1 MAHVAKLGAL
11 TDELVNLITS
21 VSARSEPTRFSI
33 YKESALRTLRYSNHP
48 RTNQFDV
55 SSQLDGLEE
64 KFRVYNEDPLADALR
79 ERLDKL
85 EELEIKWAPEIL
97 HLLLELSNKPLS
109 NPKLEY
115 LDFLKEPEVD
125 TGPPLQWMELAK
137 EDPLLRDKKIWKN
150 VDFGTESS
158 DGEDFADSQSE
169 ASEFTENTTRSSLE
183 ADPSKRPEDYQIQVG
198 SKEDLLKLRDAQFW
212 LKTPKVNGVALETV
226 KKPITELQAIRETIF
241 MLGGLTTSLFR
252 PMTNNPQAIEASKSY
267 TLKHAS
273 PGAFY
278 QVIKDF
284 ANQGS
289 TLSVLRNWADSK
301 QSIPLLQVF
310 QGVIHQRLA
319 AFEKKLSDIQERV
332 VDPKR
337 NTIVSFLSL
346 QTETSPF
353 MRPLVRLSIVVQT
366 LKKEPYAHAFR
377 YLELLFDETCMSQ
390 MAGDEDLYRFFGR
403 VFFEC
408 LQVYLRPLR
417 IWMEEGELIKGD
429 KTFFIS
435 EATGEADPAST
446 WKSRFK
452 LRQTQDRVLH
462 APRFLRAAAS
472 KIFTSGKSV
481 VVLKL
486 LNQFP
491 SLQNA
496 GLDWEPTLDFD
507 TVCNPSLLYLAP
519 FAELFETAFD
529 SWIESKHSHASST
542 LRKILFSSCGLQTS
556 LEALSEIFF
565 MANGATA
572 AGFTNHIFDKL
583 DTLDDSWCD
592 NFAITELAKSTF
604 GSLPAVNPDRLRT
617 TIRPLRRKDA
627 ELSKL
632 RRTVKVLE
640 VIQLRY
646 NLSWPLQI
654 VLPMLSVT
662 SYQQIFT
669 FLFQVRRSTHVLSRQ
684 RFIVDTHS
692 VPNSSAERALYYGI
706 RIRLM
711 WFLQTLYYYLTCLVL
726 SPSSTQM
733 RDSLKAAR
741 DVDSMVLVHS
751 TYIKS
756 TVEKCLLGSKL
767 ELIHKTI
774 LKILDLAI
782 KLEDAQAANAV
793 VSREVSE
800 RQQEMMDMSMAS
812 LGLHTPRKPSRGG
825 YLLRQSFRRSTTAP
839 PIDDSDSSS
848 NEDNEIDVDLSIM
861 SSNPDDGEELYID
874 KLKKIKA
881 DFDRLV
887 RFVGSGLKGVARAS
901 GGDEARAWDT
911 LGEMIESG
919 LSNEGNG
926 FGRA

>member
-1 MAHVAKLGAL
+1 M
-11 TDELVNLITS
+11 
-21 VSARSEPTRFSI
+21 
-33 YKESALRTLRYSNHP
+33 
-48 RTNQFDV
+48 
-55 SSQLDGLEE
+55 
-64 KFRVYNEDPLADALR
+64 
-79 ERLDKL
+79 
-85 EELEIKWAPEIL
+85 KWTPEIL
-97 HLLLELSNKPLS
+97 HLLLELSNKPLANS
-109 NPKLEY
+109 KLED

-125 TGPPLQWMELAK
+125 TGPPLQWMELARG
-137 EDPLLRDKKIWKN
+137 DPLLRDKKIWKN
-150 VDFGTESS
+150 VDFGAESS
-158 DGEDFADSQSE
+158 DGEDFVDSQSE
-169 ASEFTENTTRSSLE
+169 TSEFTENTTQSSLE
-183 ADPSKRPEDYQIQVG
+183 ADPSRRPEDYQIPVG

-212 LKTPKVNGVALETV
+212 LKTPKVNGVVLETV
-226 KKPITELQAIRETIF
+226 KKPITELQAIREIIF
-241 MLGGLTTSLFR
+241 MLGGLATSLFR
-252 PMTNNPQAIEASKSY
+252 SPANNSQAIEASKDY
-267 TLKHAS
+267 ALKHAS

-278 QVIKDF
+278 QVLKDF
-284 ANQGS
+284 ADQGS
-289 TLSVLRNWADSK
+289 SLFVLRNWVNSK

-319 AFEKKLSDIQERV
+319 AFEKKLSNIQERV
-332 VDPKR
+332 VDLKGD
-337 NTIVSFLSL
+337 IVVTFLSL
-346 QTETSPF
+346 QTEISLYTQ
-353 MRPLVRLSIVVQT
+353 PLVRLSTVVQT

-377 YLELLFDETCMSQ
+377 YLELLFDETCTSQ
-390 MAGDEDLYRFFGR
+390 MAGNEDMYRFFGR
-403 VFFEC
+403 MFFEC
-408 LQVYLRPLR
+408 FQVYLRPLR

-429 KTFFIS
+429 KIFFIS
-435 EATGEADPAST
+435 ETTGEVDPAST
-446 WKSRFK
+446 WESRFK

-462 APRFLRAAAS
+462 APRFLRTAAS
-472 KIFTSGKSV
+472 KIFTTGKSV

-496 GLDWEPTLDFD
+496 GSNWEPTLDFN
-507 TVCNPSLLYLAP
+507 TVCNPPSLYLAP

-542 LRKILFSSCGLQTS
+542 LRKILFGSCGLQTS

-572 AGFTNHIFDKL
+572 AGFTNHVFDKL

-592 NFAITELAKSTF
+592 SFAITELARGAF
-604 GSLPAVNPDRLRT
+604 GSLPVVNPDRLRT
-617 TIRPLRRKDA
+617 IIRPLRRKNAD
-627 ELSKL
+627 LSRL

-654 VLPMLSVT
+654 VLPMLSIT

-684 RFIVDTHS
+684 RLIADTHNVTS
-692 VPNSSAERALYYGI
+692 SSAERALYYSI
-706 RIRLM
+706 RTRLV
-711 WFLQTLYYYLTCLVL
+711 WFLQTLHYYLTCIVI
-726 SPSSTQM
+726 SPSSIQM

-741 DVDSMVLVHS
+741 DVDGMISVHS
-751 TYIKS
+751 TYIRS

-774 LKILDLAI
+774 LKILDLTI

-793 VSREVSE
+793 ASREVSE

-812 LGLHTPRKPSRGG
+812 LGLHTPRKSSRGG
-825 YLLRQSFRRSTTAP
+825 DLLRQSFRRSTTAP

-848 NEDNEIDVDLSIM
+848 DEDKEIDVDLSIL
-861 SSNPDDGEELYID
+861 SSKHDGGEEEELYVD
-874 KLKKIKA
+874 KLRKMKA

-887 RFVGSGLKGVARAS
+887 RFVGSGLKGVARAG

-919 LSNEGNG
+919 LGNEGNG
-926 FGRA
+926 FGRAW